1 MGGKSAIRF
10 AEPQKKRRTRR
21 RLSTAIQWSK
31 TIISRQKM
39 KMCSME
45 TSELLSTFMQAI
57 AENTKVSAHHISVYI
72 ALVDYKNRT
81 GQQGAFTVFS
91 REILPF
97 AKLSRASTYHQIM
110 GDLAQ
115 FGYIRYTPSH
125 SWVLG
130 SLVELL

>member
-1 MGGKSAIRF
+1 
-10 AEPQKKRRTRR
+10 
-21 RLSTAIQWSK
+21 
-31 TIISRQKM
+31 
-39 KMCSME
+39 ME